1 MKTIDSSNS
10 AYLNSAWGMMKMMK
24 EDGRKYGLHLL
35 DIDIQS

>member
-10 AYLNSAWGMMKMMK
+10 AYLNSAWGMMK